1 MRRESSYRFGVS
13 EFTTTPW
20 SFERDLER
28 YAAHGVD
35 DIEVCE
41 FKLNRDDYAPQ
52 LQAVSGAGLGVSSV
66 QTTIH
71 SLFVDSLVPAPTDP
85 RDRYD
90 HIVESIKRIA
100 PHVPPGTPFNIITGA
115 APDGNCERVYEFLL
129 ERLPRLADLAASFG
143 MTIAF
148 EPLNP
153 ILFNSDTALWGLDRG
168 LELVERIAHPALGLT
183 CDTWNIFQTADVCD
197 VIRRCGDRIFLVQV
211 SDWRRPRSN
220 ADRRCLGDGS
230 IPTGALL
237 SAIRE
242 AGYDRPYVVEIF
254 SSESLADS
262 LWKSDL
268 DDVIDRNIV
277 AFERVWNAT
286 VAAGAAG

>member
-1 MRRESSYRFGVS
+1 MRTTSSYRFGVS

-20 SFERDLER
+20 SFEHDVER

-41 FKLNRDDYAPQ
+41 FKLNRDDYRPQ
-52 LQAVSGAGLGVSSV
+52 LESIAAAGLGVSSV

-85 RDRYD
+85 ADRYE
-90 HIVESIKRIA
+90 HIRSSIERLA
-100 PHVPPGTPFNIITGA
+100 PHLPKGTPFNIITGA
-115 APDGNCERVYEFLL
+115 APDGNCQRVYDFAL
-129 ERLPRLADLAASFG
+129 EHLPRLADLAAAYG

-168 LELVERIAHPALGLT
+168 LELIERIDHPALGLT
-183 CDTWNIFQTADVCD
+183 CDTWNIFQTPDVLS
-197 VIRRCGDRIFLVQV
+197 VIRQCGSRIFLVQV
-211 SDWRRPRSN
+211 SDWRRPHSN

-230 IPTGALL
+230 IPTVELL
-237 SAIRE
+237 GAIRA
-242 AGYDRPYVVEIF
+242 AGYRRPYVVEIF
-254 SSESLADS
+254 SSESLPDS
-262 LWKSDL
+262 LWKANL
-268 DDVIDRNIV
+268 DEVIDRNIV
-277 AFERVWNAT
+277 AFERMWE
-286 VAAGAAG
+286 AAEVTA